1 VIWSAVVALALIV
14 IVNKAGALWR
24 VLRNGRSLA
33 YLAAASICLSAN
45 WGFFIWAVNAGHA
58 LEVSL
63 GYFICPL
70 CSVLLGILFLRERM
84 NRRQMA
90 ALGLVCA
97 GVAVLALGSKDVAWA
112 CVAFPTT
119 FAFYPLLRKMVAVDA
134 LVGLAV
140 ETILVAPLAII
151 FLATRPDGGVWLGGG
166 AATIAL
172 LTASGPVTA
181 IPLVLFAYGARRL
194 RMSSLGLMQYIN
206 PTLQM
211 AVAVLAFGE
220 TFTPVH
226 AVTFACIWA
235 GLLLYSMTLRR
246 SGAR

>member
-1 VIWSAVVALALIV
+1 
-14 IVNKAGALWR
+14 
-24 VLRNGRSLA
+24 
-33 YLAAASICLSAN
+33 
-45 WGFFIWAVNAGHA
+45 VNAGHA